1 MDDLGDTWW
10 EEAGDEKPLGDPKT
24 RAKFCGTVSNKPSHT
39 KPNEKRGETKGDVQ
53 GMSSTKRKMKKKD
66 LEMNIAKEEKLPNK
80 KRKIKQ
86 HHTVSA
92 IKRGKA
98 EDFVNSLNNHYK
110 GKLSSVEMDE
120 IHLPESAFAPYK
132 STTSLPCYLSKVCP
146 KLMDTCRDHTIKSE
160 PLVLIVCSSAL
171 RCLDVIRNLG
181 AFKERCKITKLFAK
195 HIKMEEQQKF
205 LSSHTVHVG
214 VGTPA
219 RITALMVKGFLKTS
233 SLQYVVIDWNWQDQ
247 KLRRLVDI
255 PELKVELFEL
265 FRSFVIPLVHTN
277 STCIALF

>member
-39 KPNEKRGETKGDVQ
+39 KPNE
-53 GMSSTKRKMKKKD
+53 
-66 LEMNIAKEEKLPNK
+66 
-80 KRKIKQ
+80 